1 MQLKTILNRVAKQP
15 GFVFHTVQLV
25 VAASGSL
32 SILVHLRAH
41 GRSRPICSGCMQKR
55 PGYDHQA
62 ERRFEFVPLWNIP
75 VWLAYAPR
83 RVKCPHCGVVVEA
96 MPWAAG
102 KSPIT
107 TTYAW
112 FLASWA
118 KVLSWTE
125 TARRF
130 RTSWHVVFNA
140 VRLAVEWGRAH
151 QNLDGIRS
159 LGVDELSWKKGHKY
173 LTVVYQI
180 DHGCKRLLW
189 IGRDRTA
196 ATFERFFDWLGEPRS
211 KAIEFIASDM
221 WKAFLGTAA
230 KRANAAVHVL
240 DRFHV
245 MKLFS
250 EAVDKVR
257 RVEARSLRERGD
269 KVTLTKTRWVL
280 LKRQHHLTEAQQGRL
295 AELLR
300 ANLRTVRAY
309 LLKEDFHAF
318 WGYASPGWA
327 GRFLDRWTTDALR
340 SRIEPFAKLAR
351 TLRKHRPQLLN
362 WFRARH
368 AFAMGAVEGFNN
380 KARVATKMAYGFRSY
395 DHAEIALFH
404 RLGALPEPSWH
415 AHRFT

>member
-55 PGYDHQA
+55 PGYDRQA

-75 VWLAYAPR
+75 VWFAYAPR

-140 VRLAVEWGRAH
+140 VRFAVQWGRAH

-230 KRANAAVHVL
+230 KRASAAVHVL

-250 EAVDKVR
+250 EAIDKVR

-280 LKRQHHLTEAQQGRL
+280 LKRQHHLTEVQHGRL

>member
-55 PGYDHQA
+55 PGYDRQA

-75 VWLAYAPR
+75 VWFAYAPR

-140 VRLAVEWGRAH
+140 VRFAVQWGRAH

-230 KRANAAVHVL
+230 KRASAAVHVL

-250 EAVDKVR
+250 EAIDKVR

-280 LKRQHHLTEAQQGRL
+280 LKRQHHLTEVQHGRL

-380 KARVATKMAYGFRSY
+380 KARVTTKLAYGFRSY

>member
-15 GFVFHTVQLV
+15 GFVFHTVQLL

-32 SILVHLRAH
+32 SILVHVRAR
-41 GRSRPICSGCMQKR
+41 GRSRPICSGCMRKR
-55 PGYDHQA
+55 PGYDRQS

-75 VWLAYAPR
+75 VWFAYAPR
-83 RVKCPHCGVVVEA
+83 RVECPHCGVVVEA

-140 VRLAVEWGRAH
+140 VRFAVEWGRAH

-159 LGVDELSWKKGHKY
+159 IGVDELGWKKGHKY
-173 LTVVYQI
+173 LTLVYQI

-211 KAIEFIASDM
+211 KVIEFIASDM

-230 KRANAAVHVL
+230 KRAGDAVHVL

-250 EAVDKVR
+250 DAIDKVR

-269 KVTLTKTRWVL
+269 RVTLTKTRWLL
-280 LKRQHHLTEAQQGRL
+280 LKRQHRLTESQHGRL
-295 AELLR
+295 SELLR

-318 WGYASPGWA
+318 WGYTSPGWA

-340 SRIEPFAKLAR
+340 SRIEPFTRLAR

-380 KARVATKMAYGFRSY
+380 KARVTTKLAYGFRSY

-404 RLGALPEPSWH
+404 RLGALPEPEWF